1 MQQESRGNTM
11 QKLVTVMLDP
21 QKLDATP
28 QEHLQNYLAE
38 GWVIK
43 SVSPVAAE
51 GPGWG
56 RAWMVVLLEKA

>member
-1 MQQESRGNTM
+1 M